1 MSIFKDETVTTV
13 LDFFQ
18 NIVRGIVLLAFG
30 FGAGFVWGRYP
41 NIIKEIFALFSNL

>member
-1 MSIFKDETVTTV
+1 MSIFKDETITIV
-13 LDFFQ
+13 LNFFQ

-41 NIIKEIFALFSNL
+41 NIIKEIISVFSG